1 MVATR
6 AVFKLSGDPSP
17 QPGPPAGRRRHG
29 RHTDSRSFCVDCS
42 SSLLVWHWNQIVR
55 PPDGVCS
62 VAAERRLGPRQL
74 EPSRWPQYAVTASHG
89 TPSSSNKYS
98 VNNRNRTAAAG
109 PQSGHLTDDCVSSAP
124 ATLVVS
130 VAWNAV
136 PAAERNLNSRGY
148 NARFRRT

>member
-98 VNNRNRTAAAG
+98 VNNPNRTAAAG
-109 PQSGHLTDDCVSSAP
+109 PSVRLPHRRLRFVCTGDPCG
-124 ATLVVS
+124 
-130 VAWNAV
+130 VAWDAV